1 MLGKKK
7 DVIAIDIGSSS
18 IKLVEISESKRGYT
32 LTNFGMAEL
41 HPETIVDGAI
51 MDTAAVVDAIQSLV
65 SGLKIKVKDVV
76 TSVSGNAVR
85 IQKISLPTMS
95 QSELEESIQWEA
107 EQYIPFDISDVN
119 IDFQILDTLDDG
131 SGQMEVILAAAKKD
145 VINEYVAVITEA
157 GLSVVIMDVDC
168 FALENMYDVNYQF
181 ETGDTIALV
190 NIGASLTNINI
201 MKNGISSFTR
211 DISSGGNQYTEELQ
225 KRFSISYDEA
235 EALKVGKGGGK
246 DIPNDEII
254 KVIDQVSGDIVASE
268 IQKTFDYFLSQGTA
282 DTVNKIYLGG
292 GTSKTNNL
300 PRLIQDKSGIVVE
313 KINPFA
319 NVEYNERHFDAAY
332 IQDIAPY
339 GAVGVGL
346 ALRKVGDR

>member
-1 MLGKKK
+1 MIGKKK
-7 DVIAIDIGSSS
+7 DVVALDIGSSS
-18 IKLVEISESKRGYT
+18 IKLVEISESKRGYN

-65 SGLKIKVKDVV
+65 TGLKIKVRDVV

-85 IQKISLPTMS
+85 IQKITLPTMS
-95 QSELEESIQWEA
+95 QDELEESIQWEA

-145 VINEYVAVITEA
+145 IINEYVAVISEA
-157 GLSVVIMDVDC
+157 GLNVAIVDVDS

-181 ETGDTIALV
+181 DTGDVIALV

-201 MKNGISSFTR
+201 IKNGISAFTR

-235 EALKVGKGGGK
+235 ESLKLGKGGK
-246 DIPNDEII
+246 DFPRDEVIKII
-254 KVIDQVSGDIVASE
+254 NQVSGEIVSAE
-268 IQKTFDYFLSQGTA
+268 IQKTIDYFLSQGTS
-282 DTVNKIYLGG
+282 DSVNKVYMSG
-292 GTSKTNNL
+292 GTSKTAGL
-300 PRLIQDKSGIVVE
+300 SKTIQDRSGITTELV
-313 KINPFA
+313 NPFA
-319 NVEYNERHFDAAY
+319 NIDFNERLFDAAY
-332 IQDIAPY
+332 IQEIAPF

-346 ALRKVGDR
+346 AIRREGD

>member
-1 MLGKKK
+1 MIGKKK
-7 DVIAIDIGSSS
+7 DVVALDIGSSS
-18 IKLVEISESKRGYT
+18 IKLVEISESKRGYN

-65 SGLKIKVKDVV
+65 TGLKIKVRDVV

-85 IQKISLPTMS
+85 IQKITLPTMS
-95 QSELEESIQWEA
+95 QDELEESIQWEA

-145 VINEYVAVITEA
+145 IINEYVAVISEA
-157 GLSVVIMDVDC
+157 GLNVAIVDVDS

-181 ETGDTIALV
+181 DTGDVIALV

-201 MKNGISSFTR
+201 IKNGISAFTR

-235 EALKVGKGGGK
+235 ESLKLGKGGK
-246 DIPNDEII
+246 DLPRDEVI
-254 KVIDQVSGDIVASE
+254 KVINQVSGEIVSAE
-268 IQKTFDYFLSQGTA
+268 IQKTIDYFLSQGTS
-282 DTVNKIYLGG
+282 DSVNKIYLSG
-292 GTSKTNNL
+292 GTSKTSGL
-300 PRLIQDKSGIVVE
+300 SKTIQDKSGITTELV
-313 KINPFA
+313 NPFA
-319 NVEYNERHFDAAY
+319 NIDFNEKLFDAAY
-332 IQDIAPY
+332 IQDIAPF
-339 GAVGVGL
+339 GAIGVGL
-346 ALRKVGDR
+346 AIRREGD

>member
-1 MLGKKK
+1 MIGKKK
-7 DVIAIDIGSSS
+7 DVVALDIGSSS
-18 IKLVEISESKRGYT
+18 IKLVEISESKRGYN

-65 SGLKIKVKDVV
+65 TGLKIRVRDVV

-85 IQKISLPTMS
+85 IQKITLPTMS
-95 QSELEESIQWEA
+95 QDELEESIQWEA

-145 VINEYVAVITEA
+145 IINEYVAVISEA
-157 GLSVVIMDVDC
+157 GLNVAIVDVDS

-181 ETGDTIALV
+181 DTGDVIALV

-201 MKNGISSFTR
+201 IKNGISAFTR

-235 EALKVGKGGGK
+235 ESLKLGKGGK
-246 DIPNDEII
+246 DLPRDEVI
-254 KVIDQVSGDIVASE
+254 KVINQVSGEIVSAE
-268 IQKTFDYFLSQGTA
+268 IQKTIDYFLSQGTS
-282 DTVNKIYLGG
+282 DSVNKIYLSG
-292 GTSKTNNL
+292 GTSKTSGLSKN
-300 PRLIQDKSGIVVE
+300 IQDKSGITTELV
-313 KINPFA
+313 NPFA
-319 NVEYNERHFDAAY
+319 NIDFNEKLFDAAY
-332 IQDIAPY
+332 IQDIAPF
-339 GAVGVGL
+339 GAIGVGL
-346 ALRKVGDR
+346 AIRREGD